1 MAQHADE
8 VRRVV
13 GPVVEAAGLH
23 LEDVTTSQAGNR
35 SVVRITVDLHEDTL
49 GSLDSDTLGEV
60 SRGISAA
67 LDGDDVVGGAY
78 TLEISTPGTSRPL
91 TELRHFKR
99 ARTRLV
105 TLRLTDGSTVEGRL
119 VEVEGTDTGTDT
131 GREADAELVLDDGTR
146 VPFGSVAKG
155 RVEVEL
161 KRLEESEAADAA
173 DGSDQDEYDEY
184 DDGYEDDD
192 AADADVPGVRESAD
206 ADDDATQALD
216 AGRNEEG

>member
-23 LEDVTTSQAGNR
+23 LEDVTASQAGNR
-35 SVVRITVDLHEDTL
+35 SVVRITVDLHEDAL

-105 TLRLTDGSTVEGRL
+105 TLRLTDGRTVEGRL
-119 VEVEGTDTGTDT
+119 LEVEGAG
-131 GREADAELVLDDGTR
+131 EDAELVLDDGTR
-146 VPFGSVAKG
+146 VPVGSVAKG

-161 KRLEESEAADAA
+161 RRLEEAEAV
-173 DGSDQDEYDEY
+173 DGEDGTAPDDDGY

-192 AADADVPGVRESAD
+192 TADADVPGVRESAD
-206 ADDDATQALD
+206 ADDDATQAPG
-216 AGRNEEG
+216 AGRNEES